1 MKSSNLN
8 VFGQA
13 VWLASGLSIL
23 GLLNGLAAS
32 LPSILGD
39 QSEASYGFSGTVFG
53 SVHCL
58 SSLGVGFFL
67 FRAFTKGDA
76 DFLPSRHTLP
86 LVFSALYF
94 LIVVLMCGALALANW
109 DS

>member
-13 VWLASGLSIL
+13 VWFASGLSIL

-39 QSEASYGFSGTVFG
+39 QSEASYGPLDTVFG
-53 SVHCL
+53 SVHIL
-58 SSLGVGFFL
+58 TSIGVGFFL
-67 FRAFTKGDA
+67 LRAFSKGDA
-76 DFLPSRHTLP
+76 DFLPSRHALP
-86 LVFSALYF
+86 LVFSVLYF
-94 LIVVLMCGALALANW
+94 LIVVLMGGALALAQ
-109 DS
+109 S